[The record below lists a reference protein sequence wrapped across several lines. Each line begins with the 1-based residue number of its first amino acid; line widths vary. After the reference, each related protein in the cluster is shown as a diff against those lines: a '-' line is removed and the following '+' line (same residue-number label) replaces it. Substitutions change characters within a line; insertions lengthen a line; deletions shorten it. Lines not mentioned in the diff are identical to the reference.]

1 MLDIVGCCTVET
13 LADRWL
19 GCHIFLGRRGRA
31 KHNAQE
37 KGQWSEHGIQEAS
50 TVPVQQRHFYW
61 PDLAGRLNFKA
72 RRGQLLHAPP
82 LALHPTRLSSWL
94 LDFKSQHFTVRQ
106 VL

>member
-50 TVPVQQRHFYW
+50 TVSSAAAPLL
-61 PDLAGRLNFKA
+61 LARFSRTPQFQGTQGA
-72 RRGQLLHAPP
+72 AAPRSTISAP
-82 LALHPTRLSSWL
+82 SNKIEFLAS
-94 LDFKSQHFTVRQ
+94 
-106 VL
+106 